1 MSETITSIDL
11 SNKGLTEIPEE
22 LLEHKDTLE
31 ILDISNNNF
40 TDLKPIAEFLSQFPK
55 LINLNIDL
63 ESEEDAL
70 LILKSIQNLKILNQQ
85 ATDEENE
92 DENNNDNNN
101 NNNGND
107 INNKN
112 ELIKEE
118 NDKPLRQSELNENN
132 ENENNKLNE
141 KLDDNQME
149 IPEVQN
155 ASLQS
160 EINNF
165 NDIVSNIKKVYENK
179 PDEVNKFSDEFQDF
193 LKNKIDYINQMV
205 NTNTAKYLYSL
216 NVYQS
221 KLDIYSF
228 LNQKINSILKELS
241 SSNNFN
247 NSNLIID
254 SLEKIEQFRTEN
266 EKIINSIVNKMN
278 KGITELNTNRKND
291 NNELNKQ
298 LKSLN
303 EELNKLK
310 KKNKEY
316 EMTTKTLQMENKS
329 LNEKNKL
336 LKKDNDKLSG
346 NLFRRANRMIR
357 TETNGN
363 KENNEFLPD
372 SKNNNIFDIKSL
384 FENPHE
390 KITLSQNNSRVLAKN
405 TLIELIN
412 DIYKNKIISDKKNME
427 SKIPKFTMEQHL
439 FNYLK
444 SKYGLKKLIVEW
456 SIKILNGIKLYSKEN
471 AEICLFGLLLRN
483 ELDENYSIQILNKI
497 KETVKKLIKELVNN
511 FQKYEN
517 IINGNTYMDETLWK
531 TIANILYKDDIKF
544 IEQLIQKIEDFIE
557 SKIEN
562 VELLIQMGKKIL
574 FNDFL
579 NLVIMF
585 NLNIRK
591 NYLENLVEMFREVDD
606 GRYGI
611 ITGEGFVE
619 IIQRANLYNQDNI
632 ESKVQRLLEIVDEN
646 EFNNIRFTDVVDA
659 FDKEYVEDENGKKIK
674 ILDKIALAK

>member
-1 MSETITSIDL
+1 M
-11 SNKGLTEIPEE
+11 
-22 LLEHKDTLE
+22 
-31 ILDISNNNF
+31 
-40 TDLKPIAEFLSQFPK
+40 
-55 LINLNIDL
+55 
-63 ESEEDAL
+63 
-70 LILKSIQNLKILNQQ
+70 
-85 ATDEENE
+85 
-92 DENNNDNNN
+92 
-101 NNNGND
+101 
-107 INNKN
+107 
-112 ELIKEE
+112 
-118 NDKPLRQSELNENN
+118 
-132 ENENNKLNE
+132 
-141 KLDDNQME
+141 
-149 IPEVQN
+149 
-155 ASLQS
+155 
-160 EINNF
+160 
-165 NDIVSNIKKVYENK
+165 
-179 PDEVNKFSDEFQDF
+179 
-193 LKNKIDYINQMV
+193 
-205 NTNTAKYLYSL
+205 
-216 NVYQS
+216 
-221 KLDIYSF
+221 
-228 LNQKINSILKELS
+228 
-241 SSNNFN
+241 
-247 NSNLIID
+247 
-254 SLEKIEQFRTEN
+254 
-266 EKIINSIVNKMN
+266 
-278 KGITELNTNRKND
+278 
-291 NNELNKQ
+291 
-298 LKSLN
+298 
-303 EELNKLK
+303 
-310 KKNKEY
+310 
-316 EMTTKTLQMENKS
+316 
-329 LNEKNKL
+329 
-336 LKKDNDKLSG
+336 
-346 NLFRRANRMIR
+346 
-357 TETNGN
+357 
-363 KENNEFLPD
+363 
-372 SKNNNIFDIKSL
+372 

-390 KITLSQNNSRVLAKN
+390 KITLSQSNSRILAKN
-405 TLIELIN
+405 YLIDIIN
-412 DIYKNKIISDKKNME
+412 DIYKNKIISDKKNIQNQ
-427 SKIPKFTMEQHL
+427 IPKYTMEQYL

-562 VELLIQMGKKIL
+562 VELLMQMGKKIL

>member
-1 MSETITSIDL
+1 
-11 SNKGLTEIPEE
+11 
-22 LLEHKDTLE
+22 
-31 ILDISNNNF
+31 
-40 TDLKPIAEFLSQFPK
+40 
-55 LINLNIDL
+55 
-63 ESEEDAL
+63 
-70 LILKSIQNLKILNQQ
+70 
-85 ATDEENE
+85 
-92 DENNNDNNN
+92 
-101 NNNGND
+101 
-107 INNKN
+107 
-112 ELIKEE
+112 
-118 NDKPLRQSELNENN
+118 
-132 ENENNKLNE
+132 
-141 KLDDNQME
+141 ME

-165 NDIVSNIKKVYENK
+165 NVIVSNIKKFYEKK
-179 PDEVNKFSDEFQDF
+179 PDEVNKFSEEFQDF
-193 LKNKIDYINQMV
+193 LKNKIDYINQMI
-205 NTNTAKYLYSL
+205 NTNTAKYLYAL

-228 LNQKINSILKELS
+228 LNQKIISMLKELS
-241 SSNNFN
+241 SLNKFN
-247 NSNLIID
+247 NSDLILE
-254 SLEKIEQFRTEN
+254 SLEKIEEYRTESEN
-266 EKIINSIVNKMN
+266 NINSIVNKMN

-298 LKSLN
+298 VKQLKS
-303 EELNKLK
+303 ELNKLK

-316 EMTTKTLQMENKS
+316 EITTRTLETENKS

-346 NLFRRANRMIR
+346 NLFRRANRMIKS
-357 TETNGN
+357 ETNGN

-372 SKNNNIFDIKSL
+372 SKNNIFDLISL

-390 KITLSQNNSRVLAKN
+390 KITLSQSNSRISAKN
-405 TLIELIN
+405 YLIDIIN
-412 DIYKNKIISDKKNME
+412 DIYKNKIISDKKNIQNQ
-427 SKIPKFTMEQHL
+427 IPKYTMEQYL

-562 VELLIQMGKKIL
+562 VELLMQMGKKIL

-632 ESKVQRLLEIVDEN
+632 ESKVQRLLELVDEN